1 MRGMRGMML
10 PRLPVVLAA
19 SAIAAALALGIAL
32 ASEAFEG
39 LVPCALCLIER
50 WPYRIAI
57 VLGLV
62 GLVLPRQL
70 ARIVLALLA
79 LTIFADAAI
88 AAVDVGVEFRWW
100 PSPLPE
106 CMAPRFSG
114 GTLAERLAAMPAKP
128 SKPCEDAAYLIPFI
142 PVSMAA
148 MNMLFALAFAG
159 VIGAYLWMTRRSA
172 P

>member
-1 MRGMRGMML
+1 MAAMPAMMV
-10 PRLPVVLAA
+10 PRLRVALAA
-19 SAIAAALALGIAL
+19 SAIVAALALGIAL
-32 ASEAFEG
+32 ASEAYEG
-39 LVPCALCLIER
+39 LVPCALCLMER

-57 VLGLV
+57 GLGLI
-62 GLVLPRQL
+62 GLVLPRRW
-70 ARIVLALLA
+70 ARVALALVGLVI
-79 LTIFADAAI
+79 LADAVV
-88 AAVDVGVEFRWW
+88 AAVHVGVEFRWW

-106 CMAPRFSG
+106 CMAPTFSG
-114 GTLAERLAAMPAKP
+114 GTIAQRLASMPAKP

-159 VIGAYLWMTRRSA
+159 AIGAFLWTTRRSA

>member
-1 MRGMRGMML
+1 MRGMMI
-10 PRLPVVLAA
+10 PRLRVVLAA

-32 ASEAFEG
+32 ASEAYEG

-57 VLGLV
+57 GLGV
-62 GLVLPRQL
+62 IGLFLPRPL
-70 ARIVLALLA
+70 ARLVLALLG
-79 LTIFADAAI
+79 LTILADAAV
-88 AAVDVGVEFRWW
+88 AFVHVGVEFRWW

-114 GTLAERLAAMPAKP
+114 GTLAQRLASMPAKP

-148 MNMLFALAFAG
+148 MNMLFALVFAG
-159 VIGAYLWMTRRSA
+159 AIGVFLWVTRRNA
-172 P
+172 A